1 MVVFLSAVFKSK
13 GQKEMIKPMT
23 PEERERSKEREKMNN
38 SNDPCDDWKGVL
50 PTKEQK
56 DV

>member
-1 MVVFLSAVFKSK
+1 
-13 GQKEMIKPMT
+13 MIKPMT
-23 PEERERSKEREKMNN
+23 PEETERSKEREKMNKA
-38 SNDPCDDWKGVL
+38 NDPCDDWKGVL